1 MGVDIM
7 EQRLEHFGT
16 NFSLILQLCGEQLLK
31 LVRGSLCAKGFGSSN
46 VQLIACL
53 RRSILPRSTVLV
65 LSTVALLGV
74 RMYVMGSQLPVFTR

>member
-7 EQRLEHFGT
+7 EQRLEHCAT